1 LPILLLSKQNPAL
14 IRTIYLITT
23 SASSPLGRLAPRDRW
38 TGTPNWLTVL
48 AKTVRETFS
57 KEADNVNYPTTTLR
71 YCMANQSYYSCVESV
86 IAERYVMSLLNDRGG
101 SAIAERKVELLLRD
115 IYATA
120 ER

>member
-1 LPILLLSKQNPAL
+1 
-14 IRTIYLITT
+14 
-23 SASSPLGRLAPRDRW
+23 
-38 TGTPNWLTVL
+38 
-48 AKTVRETFS
+48 
-57 KEADNVNYPTTTLR
+57 
-71 YCMANQSYYSCVESV
+71 MANQSYYSCVESV